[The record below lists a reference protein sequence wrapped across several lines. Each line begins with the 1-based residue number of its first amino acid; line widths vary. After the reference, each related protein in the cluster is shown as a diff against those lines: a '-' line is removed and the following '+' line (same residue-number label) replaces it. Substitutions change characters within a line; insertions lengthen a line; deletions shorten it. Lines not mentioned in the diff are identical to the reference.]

1 MAERPLTGRRTGWML
16 GLGLLVGLV
25 AALAGRQTVKYT
37 STDAFCDQACHAHP
51 HAEQFWIQS
60 AHYSNRQGVVAHC
73 TDCHLPP
80 GGLQYLAEKARL
92 GARDAYAQLFRD
104 VSKID
109 WARERKLDRAVTFT
123 YDEACVHCHN
133 NLFTEGLSKVAG
145 TLPSGEQETDAT
157 QVREMRIVAR
167 RMEAHLY
174 FQRNRERLH
183 CVTCHLFTGHRM
195 ETKMAP
201 ETAAAVEDAQF
212 PLAATEF
219 RNYTEVVPGSGVKF
233 HMIAVRGGTLASGS
247 PELGACR
254 LRDTGPVHA
263 VSVSAFWMGQAT
275 VSSHDLELFSV
286 QHGLKEKPGV
296 VTPQIADAYTHWLS
310 QATGKKYRLPTDAEL
325 EYACVAGGTMATW
338 ERLASRADSH
348 VPGMAVVNAW
358 EFFDLPGS
366 NPELWLGVN
375 VNPDGGGLGFRGS
388 GASFR
393 VVREVVA
400 GSATTASAVPTILGQ
415 MTVQASDTNTEREF
429 SKGFAGTSWNGTR
442 NDP

>member
-1 MAERPLTGRRTGWML
+1 ML
-16 GLGLLVGLV
+16 GLGLLLGLA
-25 AALAGRQTVKYT
+25 AALAGHQTVNYT

-51 HAEQFWIQS
+51 QAEQFWIQS
-60 AHYSNRQGVVAHC
+60 AHYSNRQGIVAHC

-80 GGLQYLAEKARL
+80 GGLRYLEEKARL

-133 NLFTEGLSKVAG
+133 NLFTEGLSKVEG
-145 TLPSGEQETDAT
+145 TLPAAEQETDAK

-183 CVTCHLFTGHRM
+183 CVNCHLFTGHHM

-201 ETAAAVEDAQF
+201 EAMAAVVDAQF
-212 PLAATEF
+212 PLATSRF
-219 RNYTEVVPGSGVKF
+219 QNYTEAVPGSGVKF
-233 HMIAVRGGTLASGS
+233 HMIAVPGGTLAAGS

-254 LRDTGPVHA
+254 LRDAGPVHA
-263 VSVSAFWMGQAT
+263 VSVSAFWMAQAT

-286 QHGLKEKPGV
+286 QHGLKGKTSG
-296 VTPQIADAYTHWLS
+296 VTPQIADSYTRWLS
-310 QATGKKYRLPTDAEL
+310 QATGKKYRLPTEAEL
-325 EYACVAGGTMATW
+325 EYACVAGGTMAGW
-338 ERLASRADSH
+338 ERLASRADSE

-366 NPELWLGVN
+366 SPELWLDGEE
-375 VNPDGGGLGFRGS
+375 NPDGAGWGFPRS
-388 GASFR
+388 GVNFR
-393 VVREVVA
+393 VVRELEDRPA
-400 GSATTASAVPTILGQ
+400 TSA
-415 MTVQASDTNTEREF
+415 
-429 SKGFAGTSWNGTR
+429 R
-442 NDP
+442 NEP